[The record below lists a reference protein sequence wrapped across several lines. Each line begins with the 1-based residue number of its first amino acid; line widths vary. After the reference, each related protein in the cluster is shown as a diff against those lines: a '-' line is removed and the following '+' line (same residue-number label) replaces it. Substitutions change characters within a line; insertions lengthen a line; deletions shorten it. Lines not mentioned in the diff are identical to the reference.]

1 MLFLCFRLASKGSSQ
16 FLLCLYVSCL
26 HYFEKKRVNSYFPM
40 NEFPRYFLHAT
51 YGHLI
56 SLKSPKFPIIFL
68 CLFVGSVRFLFSRNI
83 PFNAILLLF
92 SESPFPLFISIFWLF
107 VFLKFLE
114 FFFNF
119 PLFMYFFVILIFFIR
134 FLRFIA
140 FFHYF
145 FLPIFLIILLDFIT
159 FSSILPF
166 FLL

>member
-1 MLFLCFRLASKGSSQ
+1 MLSLCFRLASKGSSQ

-56 SLKSPKFPIIFL
+56 SLKSPKFHIIFL

-92 SESPFPLFISIFWLF
+92 SESPFLR
-107 VFLKFLE
+107 
-114 FFFNF
+114 
-119 PLFMYFFVILIFFIR
+119 LIF
-134 FLRFIA
+134 
-140 FFHYF
+140 
-145 FLPIFLIILLDFIT
+145 IFLIARFRIFKTYGIRMKVFGKLFFPSLSNIYVILLI
-159 FSSILPF
+159 
-166 FLL
+166 FL